1 MRHHLNQNVF
11 NWEAIHYMT
20 EWSVWIIL
28 ASIFFTLVIIQLLVR
43 SKKPIRKAI
52 SGILTGLFS
61 LFAVNLLGIFTNV
74 TLPISL
80 LSLGI
85 SAVAGIPGVT
95 MLLLLKMVI
104 P

>member
-1 MRHHLNQNVF
+1 M
-11 NWEAIHYMT
+11 A

>member
-1 MRHHLNQNVF
+1 
-11 NWEAIHYMT
+11 MT

>member
-1 MRHHLNQNVF
+1 
-11 NWEAIHYMT
+11 MT

-28 ASIFFTLVIIQLLVR
+28 TGIFLTLVIIQLLVK
-43 SKKPIRKAI
+43 SKKPVRKAI
-52 SGILTGLFS
+52 SGILTGVFS

-95 MLLLLKMVI
+95 MLLLLKIII